1 MAIFDSVRGFVP
13 LPKHVGGKGN
23 DSGNNSLEGEA
34 SFVPLSPL
42 VPIPLPNLGRVD
54 VGNTLSDRVFAG
66 IDGFFNN
73 LQLPTPAF
81 ATEIY
86 KDIQFA
92 EEIIS
97 NPLGFLR
104 NTVDRTIY
112 NLLHPREK
120 FLLDKPYPL
129 PPDKSWENRIGKSN
143 FLSGIEGYEE
153 GLYAE
158 PDLELVRTFKGRE
171 TIKDLT
177 IRSVDMW
184 DMRVEPFHYHD
195 KQGNVVPNT
204 WVPPLV
210 QRETWE
216 INKKSRYSDMYPS
229 DKAPNMSDFVPV
241 MSYSLDL
248 KTLTSK
254 QITMYGGSTISI
266 PELIRYNSTMTLQI
280 VDDENKRWRRWL
292 QTYAEKLYDE
302 KTAVAAPYKNSSLLI
317 TLYEYRS
324 DFKVLSYNKYICSLS
339 NYSLVSAGMSDATA
353 DLISIELSVVGRVE
367 IEPEY
372 SYLQIV

>member
-13 LPKHVGGKGN
+13 LPKNLGGKGN

-34 SFVPLSPL
+34 SFVPLTPL
-42 VPIPLPNLGRVD
+42 IPIPLPNIGRVD
-54 VGNTLSDRVFAG
+54 VGNTLADRVFAG
-66 IDGFFNN
+66 IDGVFDR
-73 LQLPTPAF
+73 LHLPTPEV
-81 ATEIY
+81 ATEIF
-86 KDIQFA
+86 KDIQFV

-104 NTVDRTIY
+104 NTVDKTIY

-120 FLLDKPYPL
+120 FLLDKPDPL

-143 FLSGIEGYEE
+143 FLLGSEEYEE
-153 GLYAE
+153 GLYSE
-158 PDLELVRTFKGRE
+158 PDLELVRTFKGRD

-184 DMRVEPFHYHD
+184 DMRIEPFHFRD
-195 KQGNVVPNT
+195 KYGLTIKNT
-204 WVPPLV
+204 WVPPLI
-210 QRETWE
+210 QKETWE
-216 INKKSRYSDMYPS
+216 VNKKSKYSDMYPS
-229 DKAPNMSDFVPV
+229 DKVPKISDYVPV

-292 QTYAEKLYDE
+292 QTYAENLYNE
-302 KTAVAAPYKNSSLLI
+302 TTAVAAPYKNSSLLI

-324 DFKVLSYNKYICSLS
+324 DFRVLSYNKYICSLS
-339 NYSLVSAGMSDATA
+339 NYSLVSSGTSDANA
-353 DLISIELSVVGRVE
+353 DLISVELSIVGRVE

-372 SYLQIV
+372 SYLEIV